1 MNSNK
6 DFGSPSSAAMDDDRR
21 FHESALRE
29 TLSDIAARKR
39 DDSTDH
45 GDSLAERKRRLQRKA
60 LTQSYSAHPRLFDSQ
75 SAPSS
80 STFLQE
86 Y

>member
-1 MNSNK
+1 MNSDK
-6 DFGSPSSAAMDDDRR
+6 DLGSPSSAADDRR

-39 DDSTDH
+39 DDATDH
-45 GDSLAERKRRLQRKA
+45 GDSLDERKRRLQRLA
-60 LTQSYSAHPRLFDSQ
+60 LGSSYHPRVNRLFDSQ

-80 STFLQE
+80 PTFLRE